1 MYNRVCVL
9 SVTWISFLPGLI
21 MSGGERRVGPSK
33 TVHTLTSKVLIGFLF
48 PDSFLFIVL
57 TRHFGS
63 VFAELGWD
71 ALSIQVAPHDPGT
84 SLQ

>member
-1 MYNRVCVL
+1 
-9 SVTWISFLPGLI
+9 

-33 TVHTLTSKVLIGFLF
+33 TMHTLTSKVVIGFLF
-48 PDSFLFIVL
+48 PDSFFFFFYCADQTFWLCV
-57 TRHFGS
+57 
-63 VFAELGWD
+63 AELGWD